1 MNKDLKTY
9 RLIIKGKVQGVGFRY
24 WFSKLAISLNLNGY
38 VLNKKNINQVEAI
51 IQGNMQNI
59 LNMEKKS
66 KTGPELALVE
76 EVISNKIFSDVKY
89 KNFIVKWDN

>member
-9 RLIIKGKVQGVGFRY
+9 RLIIKGQVQGVGFRY

-38 VLNKKNINQVEAI
+38 VLNKKNINLVEAI

-66 KTGPELALVE
+66 KTGPELAHVE

-89 KNFIVKWDN
+89 KNFIIK